1 MSLSKSRI
9 RGIYRARRTR
19 TNQILL
25 GTRMAFSDEKMRFSW
40 FTNEQGSRVDM
51 VPDYLKSIIP
61 DLQKKS
67 SLNRI
72 KMRSFLLL
80 SEL

>member
-9 RGIYRARRTR
+9 RGISRARRAR
-19 TNQILL
+19 TNERLL
-25 GTRMAFSDEKMRFSW
+25 GTRMAFSDEKMRFSR